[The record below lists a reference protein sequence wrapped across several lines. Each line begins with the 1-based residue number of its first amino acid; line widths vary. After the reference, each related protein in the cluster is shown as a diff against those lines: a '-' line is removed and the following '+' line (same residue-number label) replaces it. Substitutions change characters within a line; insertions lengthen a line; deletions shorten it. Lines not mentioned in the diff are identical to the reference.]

1 MSPNWIVQTLFLVF
15 RSYTETPAPGYDSMY
30 DLALRGYD
38 ALHAVHGEYYEV
50 GCIPCVLYTAA
61 GTSLDWALGVAHI
74 PYVYRYIPYIHMH
87 IPYMYKCVFDEVN
100 LSHNWIIL
108 FTCLCVEMNHIAS

>member
-1 MSPNWIVQTLFLVF
+1 
-15 RSYTETPAPGYDSMY
+15 MY

-38 ALHAVHGEYYEV
+38 ALHAVHGEYYEVSSSGAFFFNVAIYQYKV

-74 PYVYRYIPYIHMH
+74 PYVYRYFTFHEVDLFLRRDH
-87 IPYMYKCVFDEVN
+87 CV
-100 LSHNWIIL
+100 
-108 FTCLCVEMNHIAS
+108 

>member
-1 MSPNWIVQTLFLVF
+1 
-15 RSYTETPAPGYDSMY
+15 MY

-38 ALHAVHGEYYEV
+38 ALHAVHGEYYEVQAVSCSGRPFSLFNFDIFQCKV

-74 PYVYRYIPYIHMH
+74 PYVYRYFTFHEFDLFLRWDH
-87 IPYMYKCVFDEVN
+87 CVQYQCVWN
-100 LSHNWIIL
+100 SHNAMTRIL
-108 FTCLCVEMNHIAS
+108 DPLCLYSVRV